1 MQIDFEKLLENYNE
15 ELITKLR
22 GFNEEHDYM
31 QYWVADSDKTKSL
44 LNLIDALH
52 EANKKNFSV
61 LILKTDEKIINDL
74 KKIKEKIG
82 NIIITKQEEHYRV
95 DFSIDAS
102 KYSNYREKKQN
113 VKNKT
118 FKKISKSSEIKE
130 LKENKE
136 DYDILSFYEKNLTK
150 YSLLYDKKQ
159 SSNKKNGDIFS
170 HFIDTKNKLFVEI
183 EKETKKIL
191 SAWHNFSQKNNASI
205 MVDKF
210 CAIILNKHIQEAA
223 EHGTIY
229 LEYDI
234 RPEDATKKIKG
245 IILPK
250 KIGNLFFDIDKCIRA
265 IYKDVKKKYDFEDDI
280 NKEYFNISKNW
291 ESLSYEKK
299 VEKIQKI
306 LLENIIPA
314 LKLNRNDIIL
324 HKIEFDNRIVIKI
337 SDELEKKNHGKVNYM
352 IEVENLIKN
361 YVDKRLE
368 LFTTEK
374 KDDNRLRHLNSP
386 QKI

>member
-1 MQIDFEKLLENYNE
+1 
-15 ELITKLR
+15 
-22 GFNEEHDYM
+22 
-31 QYWVADSDKTKSL
+31 
-44 LNLIDALH
+44 
-52 EANKKNFSV
+52 
-61 LILKTDEKIINDL
+61 
-74 KKIKEKIG
+74 
-82 NIIITKQEEHYRV
+82 
-95 DFSIDAS
+95 
-102 KYSNYREKKQN
+102 
-113 VKNKT
+113 
-118 FKKISKSSEIKE
+118 
-130 LKENKE
+130 
-136 DYDILSFYEKNLTK
+136 
-150 YSLLYDKKQ
+150 
-159 SSNKKNGDIFS
+159 
-170 HFIDTKNKLFVEI
+170 
-183 EKETKKIL
+183 
-191 SAWHNFSQKNNASI
+191 SI